1 MRAWQIA
8 QPTGPGGLSL
18 VEGPDPAPGPG
29 DVVVRTR
36 AVSLNYRDLVV
47 AGGRYGRAPRP
58 GAIPCSDAAGEVAAV
73 GDGVSEVRVGDR
85 VTSTFA
91 PAWLAGQYS
100 VGAAKSALGSGDVP
114 GVLADTIVLPASGV
128 MPINEGLSWQAA
140 STLPCAALTA
150 WHALFEEAPFR
161 PDSTVL
167 TLGTGGVSIFALQF
181 ATRAGARVFC
191 TSSHDEK
198 RARLTAL
205 GASGTINY
213 REEPQWGD
221 RVRAIAGRDG
231 VDHVIEVGGQGTL
244 AQSLRAVRP
253 GGTITLIGTLAEP
266 SAVQLTPVFMKN
278 IRLQGIMVGS
288 REMYTRMNASL
299 AATGL
304 QPVIDRVFPFEN
316 APAAFEYLA
325 SGAHFGKVVVRCS

>member
-8 QPTGPGGLSL
+8 QPVGPNGLSL
-18 VEGPDPAPGPG
+18 VEMPDPVPGPG

-47 AGGRYGRAPRP
+47 VGGRYGRAPQP
-58 GAIPCSDAAGEVAAV
+58 GAIPCSDAAGEVVGVGTAV
-73 GDGVSEVRVGDR
+73 PELRIGDR

-100 VGAAKSALGSGDVP
+100 VAAAKSALGSGEVP

-128 MPINEGLSWQAA
+128 MPINEGLSFEAA

-161 PDSTVL
+161 PGTTVL
-167 TLGTGGVSIFALQF
+167 TLGSGGVSVFVLQF
-181 ATRAGARVFC
+181 AARAGARVFA
-191 TSSHDEK
+191 TSSSDAK
-198 RARLTAL
+198 RERLAGL
-205 GASGTINY
+205 GAAATLNY
-213 REEPQWGD
+213 RDDAAWGD
-221 RVRAIAGRDG
+221 TVRRMAGRDG

-253 GGTITLIGTLAEP
+253 GGSITLIGTLAEP
-266 SAVQLTPVFMKN
+266 SAVQLTPIFMKN

-304 QPVIDRVFPFEN
+304 QPVIDRVFPFED
-316 APAAFEYLA
+316 APAAFEYMA
-325 SGAHFGKVVVRCS
+325 SSAHLGKIVIATQ